1 MKPTCEQLEAQSSKL
16 ADAVMTCVSKVEEL
30 QAQVKQLA
38 AENAARKNGNGTAI
52 EFRDFYAWWNIFN
65 EDGLRTEEER
75 MLAAGAWMA
84 RSGLGNTDAYQYV
97 APETPATDA
106 YLAQLRNE
114 ARAEAIPE
122 GYVLVPEQ
130 MYLEA
135 GDIESICSQCG
146 DGHEN
151 GYGDFTGAILWVGEL
166 ADDDGKVK
174 YGLNI
179 ASSECPE
186 EGSVAIYEFAELR
199 EGKAGEVCNG

>member
-1 MKPTCEQLEAQSSKL
+1 MDNKTNKPTYEQLEAQ
-16 ADAVMTCVSKVEEL
+16 
-30 QAQVKQLA
+30 VKALA
-38 AENAARKNGNGTAI
+38 AENAALKTAHPQPFGQ
-52 EFRDFYAWWNIFN
+52 EMMKA
-65 EDGLRTEEER
+65 L
-75 MLAAGAWMA
+75 
-84 RSGLGNTDAYQYV
+84 DAYEKHQDDV
-97 APETPATDA
+97 PETGMLDAFFIMRDSIRVDTAATDT
-106 YLAQLRNE
+106 YLSRLRNE
-114 ARAEAIPE
+114 ARAKAIPE

-186 EGSVAIYEFAELR
+186 EGSVAIYEFAELS
-199 EGKAGEVCNG
+199 EGKAGEDAQ